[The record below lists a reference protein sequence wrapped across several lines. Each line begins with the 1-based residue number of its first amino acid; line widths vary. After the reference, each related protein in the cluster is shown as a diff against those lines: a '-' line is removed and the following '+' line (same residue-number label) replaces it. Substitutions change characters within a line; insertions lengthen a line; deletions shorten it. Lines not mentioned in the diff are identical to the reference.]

1 MNMTKKTI
9 RDIEIAGK
17 TVLLRTSLNVP
28 IADGKVGDKLRIK
41 SAVPTI
47 RYLLDQGAKVVLI
60 SHHSSQG
67 TSLAPVA
74 PVLSELLHQD
84 VAFLPDC
91 IGAEVEQAVKALR
104 SGQVLLLENLRFHA
118 EEEAN
123 DAGFARALAGL
134 AEVYVDDDFTA
145 THREHA
151 SMVGVPKILPAVA
164 GFQIE
169 KEVTQLTE
177 AMEYPKPPLVVVVG
191 GAKIST
197 KIAFIENFLDKAKA
211 ILVGGAMANTFL
223 KAAGH
228 EVGRSLVEDGEL
240 DTARG
245 LVAKAR
251 SQGVQLLVPIDV
263 VVTDNL
269 EGAGNVRT
277 VMVAEVGPSDVIADV
292 GPQTVG
298 QLDELL
304 AKQGT
309 VIWNGPLGIT
319 EKPAFA
325 AGSRLLAG
333 KLIAS
338 GVTSIVGG
346 GDTAAF
352 VDEAGLHDKFSF
364 VSTGGGASLE
374 LMSGKTLPAI
384 EVLLDK

>member
-1 MNMTKKTI
+1 MTKKTI
-9 RDIEIAGK
+9 RDIDVAGK
-17 TVLLRTSLNVP
+17 TVLVRTSLNVP
-28 IADGKVGDKLRIK
+28 IADGKVGDKLRIE
-41 SAVPTI
+41 SAIPTI

-60 SHHSSQG
+60 SHHSDEG

-74 PVLSELLHQD
+74 PVLSELLHKD

-91 IGAEVEQAVKALR
+91 IGIEVEQAVSALQ
-104 SGQVLLLENLRFHA
+104 SGQVLLLENLRFHP

-134 AEVYVDDDFTA
+134 AEVYVDDDFTT

-164 GFQIE
+164 GLQIE
-169 KEVTQLTE
+169 KEVMQLTG
-177 AMEYPKPPLVVVVG
+177 AMEHPKAPLVVVVG

-228 EVGRSLVEDGEL
+228 EVGKSLVEDNEL

-245 LVAKAR
+245 LVAKAGQ
-251 SQGVQLLVPIDV
+251 QGVQLLVPIDV

-277 VMVAEVGPSDVIADV
+277 VPVAEVGPSDVIADV
-292 GPQTVG
+292 GSKTVS
-298 QLDELL
+298 QLDDWL
-304 AKQGT
+304 ARQGT

-325 AGSRLLAG
+325 VGSRLLAD

-338 GVTSIVGG
+338 GAYTIVGG

-374 LMSGKTLPAI
+374 LMSGKKLPAV

>member
-1 MNMTKKTI
+1 
-9 RDIEIAGK
+9 
-17 TVLLRTSLNVP
+17 
-28 IADGKVGDKLRIK
+28 
-41 SAVPTI
+41 
-47 RYLLDQGAKVVLI
+47 
-60 SHHSSQG
+60 
-67 TSLAPVA
+67 
-74 PVLSELLHQD
+74 
-84 VAFLPDC
+84 
-91 IGAEVEQAVKALR
+91 
-104 SGQVLLLENLRFHA
+104 
-118 EEEAN
+118 
-123 DAGFARALAGL
+123 
-134 AEVYVDDDFTA
+134 VYVDDDFTA